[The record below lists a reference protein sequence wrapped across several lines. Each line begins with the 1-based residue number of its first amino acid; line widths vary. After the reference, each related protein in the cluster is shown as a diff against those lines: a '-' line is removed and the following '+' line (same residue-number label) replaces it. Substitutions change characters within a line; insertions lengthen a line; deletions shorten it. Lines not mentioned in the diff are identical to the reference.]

1 MQYVCNWKYVSRR
14 MDGWMGGWIN
24 ITAFTWISST
34 AFEIEALSF
43 AVNRFRKKT
52 NAGTLRTQIKCVVE
66 NFKPGRNPVSY
77 RKPLFCKRRVKVKN
91 SRELKRYVSQNISSN
106 SSEALWT
113 SIILNSIRNSLFY
126 SLQRS
131 RALNFIVDSFQT
143 NNTLIYSHGLL
154 YLVINT
160 YFGSKFSYWSP
171 LSRVALHAQLFDTV
185 NVKYQQSK

>member
-52 NAGTLRTQIKCVVE
+52 NAGTLRTQIKCDVE

-131 RALNFIVDSFQT
+131 RALNFIVDIFSWTFIPCYKHLFWFKVQL
-143 NNTLIYSHGLL
+143 LIAFESCSVTRTVIWHG
-154 YLVINT
+154 
-160 YFGSKFSYWSP
+160 
-171 LSRVALHAQLFDTV
+171 
-185 NVKYQQSK
+185 

>member
-1 MQYVCNWKYVSRR
+1 

-24 ITAFTWISST
+24 ITAFTSISST

-52 NAGTLRTQIKCVVE
+52 KAGTLRTQIKCDVE
-66 NFKPGRNPVSY
+66 NFKPARNPVSY